1 MLPLSAL
8 KVIHALLNAQKPLS
22 LRDLAKETKVPLSIC
37 SRHITEL
44 DRLGYVRKKPKIRVV
59 NQEIVYFIAYARPLK
74 SLESVDFETLDRA
87 QYLIR
92 KIADLAAGRLDYA
105 YTHLAGAEL
114 VAPYVVPAE
123 VYVYIR
129 DRQLPEWNAV
139 LEKGQIY
146 PSQNGSV
153 HLVISELDPFQGAR
167 EVRGAMVVSN
177 HLLFADLFSCGGRE
191 REAARFLAERVGL
204 NL

>member
-22 LRDLAKETKVPLSIC
+22 LRDLSKEASVPLSIC

-44 DRLGYVRKKPKIRVV
+44 DRLGYVRKRPQIRVV
-59 NQEIVYFIAYARPLK
+59 NQEIVYFIAYARPLR
-74 SLESVDFETLDRA
+74 SLESSNFETLDRA
-87 QYLIR
+87 QYLIS
-92 KIADLAAGRLDYA
+92 KIADLAGGRLDCA

-114 VAPYVVPAE
+114 VAPYVVPTE

-129 DRQLPEWNAV
+129 NEQLPEWKAV
-139 LEKGQIY
+139 LETSQIY
-146 PSQNGSV
+146 PGQNGSV
-153 HLVISELDPFQGAR
+153 HLVTSELDPFQGAR

-204 NL
+204 NV